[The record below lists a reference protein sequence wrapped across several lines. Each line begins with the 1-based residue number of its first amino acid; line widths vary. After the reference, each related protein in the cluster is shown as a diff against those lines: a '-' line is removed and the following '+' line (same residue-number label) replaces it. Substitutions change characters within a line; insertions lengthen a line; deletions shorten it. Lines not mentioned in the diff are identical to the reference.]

1 MYKKQLKLLFQITLN
16 EIPDRI
22 VYNNYKSDYE
32 KLSPERSKV
41 VPIFSSRGFLYTEQL
56 QSELAMYLT
65 IFIRTLN
72 NKDLK
77 QGNWTVQRQ
86 DFCLRKMFKG
96 KG

>member
-16 EIPDRI
+16 EIPYRI

-41 VPIFSSRGFLYTEQL
+41 VSIFSSRGFLYTEQL

-77 QGNWTVQRQ
+77 QGN
-86 DFCLRKMFKG
+86 
-96 KG
+96 